1 MNKTLICLF
10 FPWILGIS
18 VPRTMWGKSF
28 NGFFTPEFVRG
39 EQAPFVPVSAS
50 ATLTF
55 GARISGELMF
65 RELGRYRLDGTTLGD
80 QLELRLLP
88 HDGSRIGQASG
99 KSAHGRMDLELSFTD
114 ASGVLHSR
122 GKLLLEADDEWRA
135 THSVK
140 SGSDSK
146 DRVLRGWYRPDYDD
160 MRWELVQLPDDN
172 SFGNKTPYE
181 RFYRSRFVLADPK
194 EAVNV
199 ALLPDAPSAGA
210 GATSQETESVS
221 FVFSSDDGIWIY
233 VNGHLLGHWGGR
245 VKEGGCVND
254 PFKRCGENGT
264 VPAVPVPESFLR
276 PGENVVAV
284 KVHNAVC
291 CFSYF
296 NLMVTKVRTRLVSP

>member
-1 MNKTLICLF
+1 MTARGRAI
-10 FPWILGIS
+10 
-18 VPRTMWGKSF
+18 GKWANS
-28 NGFFTPEFVRG
+28 
-39 EQAPFVPVSAS
+39 Q
-50 ATLTF
+50 
-55 GARISGELMF
+55 
-65 RELGRYRLDGTTLGD
+65 
-80 QLELRLLP
+80 
-88 HDGSRIGQASG
+88 
-99 KSAHGRMDLELSFTD
+99 MDLELSFTD
-114 ASGVLHSR
+114 ASGALQSR
-122 GKLLLEADDEWRA
+122 GKLLLEADVEWRA

-181 RFYRSRFVLADPK
+181 KFYRSRFVLADPK

-221 FVFSSDDGIWIY
+221 LVFSSDDGIWIY